1 MADLAKGR
9 LREKI
14 PQLEPALEGRMEEH
28 HRDVLRLQLR
38 RMRSLDQD
46 LAELEAQIQEKL
58 KPYRPQLELLIE
70 IPGVDWTL
78 AAVIIA
84 ELGVDMKVFQTASQ
98 LASWAGVCPGNNESA
113 GRRKSGRVTKG
124 NVHLKTA
131 LVEAAQASTRAK
143 GTYNSTAS
151 KPGGAPSERW
161 SPSLTRFWWP
171 STICFRNKSPTT
183 ISEICIW
190 TN

>member
-14 PQLEPALEGRMEEH
+14 PQLAPALEGRMEEH
-28 HRDVLRLQLR
+28 HRDVLKLQLR
-38 RMRSLDQD
+38 RMHSLDQD

-143 GTYNSTAS
+143 GTYLRDKFHRLKARLLWSSCLGTWPNWTIDFRRLKVNS
-151 KPGGAPSERW
+151 
-161 SPSLTRFWWP
+161 
-171 STICFRNKSPTT
+171 ICQRK
-183 ISEICIW
+183 W
-190 TN
+190 